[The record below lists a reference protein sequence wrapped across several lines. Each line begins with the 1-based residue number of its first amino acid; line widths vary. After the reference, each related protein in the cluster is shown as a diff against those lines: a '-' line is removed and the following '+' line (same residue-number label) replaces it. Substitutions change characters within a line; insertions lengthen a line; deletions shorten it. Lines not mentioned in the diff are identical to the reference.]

1 MEKQKTQDSQTILNT
16 KKKKKSMGGTI
27 ISDLKLYYKVVVEK
41 NKNNNNNTHGVGI
54 ETDTLIDGI
63 EFRTQQ

>member
-1 MEKQKTQDSQTILNT
+1 
-16 KKKKKSMGGTI
+16 MGGTI
-27 ISDLKLYYKVVVEK
+27 ISYLKLYNKTTMEK